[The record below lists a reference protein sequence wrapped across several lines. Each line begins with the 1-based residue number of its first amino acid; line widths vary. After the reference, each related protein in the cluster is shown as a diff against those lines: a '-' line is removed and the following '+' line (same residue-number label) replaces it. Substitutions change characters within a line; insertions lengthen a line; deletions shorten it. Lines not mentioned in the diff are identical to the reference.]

1 MSVAVGGGGAGD
13 RGCGGTAVRWAEVP
27 VVAKGHSRNARG
39 QPVREHGV
47 GGRRS
52 RGPSPRRVPDS
63 NGLSPHAYGP

>member
-1 MSVAVGGGGAGD
+1 MSVAVGGGGGGAGD

-47 GGRRS
+47 GG
-52 RGPSPRRVPDS
+52 SPLAGTVPAS
-63 NGLSPHAYGP
+63 SSGL